1 MAEEAA
7 LEPHGLGFKA
17 GAACSYDSLRRLY
30 WQQRKQQQS
39 THRNRRLLK
48 PSLHIDFMGLNLD
61 EGFVQLRK
69 TKIRVF
75 FIYIAKV
82 HVINFTKFSQKMLN
96 SFIVLILS
104 ILFSK

>member
-1 MAEEAA
+1 MLLYVSYGYIYGRLFHTIARQAVAEEEAA

-48 PSLHIDFMGLNLD
+48 PSLSIDFVGLNLD
-61 EGFVQLRK
+61 EGFVQ
-69 TKIRVF
+69 
-75 FIYIAKV
+75 
-82 HVINFTKFSQKMLN
+82 
-96 SFIVLILS
+96 
-104 ILFSK
+104 